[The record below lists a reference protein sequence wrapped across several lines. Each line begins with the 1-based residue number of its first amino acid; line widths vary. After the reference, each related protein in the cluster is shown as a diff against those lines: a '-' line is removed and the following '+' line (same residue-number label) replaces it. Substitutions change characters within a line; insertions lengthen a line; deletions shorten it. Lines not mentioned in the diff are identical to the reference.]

1 MGMASIGRL
10 RVGVDTVIVHAR
22 NSPPRGL
29 LSLSILRAGL
39 VVVVVGVLRVMVAAV
54 DTGAGGGV
62 GGVLL

>member
-1 MGMASIGRL
+1 M
-10 RVGVDTVIVHAR
+10 DTVIVHAR